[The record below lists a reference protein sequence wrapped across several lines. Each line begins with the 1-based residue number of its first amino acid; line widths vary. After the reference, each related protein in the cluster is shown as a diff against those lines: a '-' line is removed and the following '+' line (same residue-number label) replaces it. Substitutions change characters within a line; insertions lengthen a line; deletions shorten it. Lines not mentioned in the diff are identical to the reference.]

1 MATLCALDVAKALP
15 GWGFQVAP
23 ALLPLPPGQP
33 AGARCVSLTC
43 TTFGAPRT
51 GNHAF
56 ARDFNRHVPD
66 AWSVINRQDPGALG
80 GRWLGR
86 PGGAAAAPCRQRCA
100 ECPQVPQHPLPL
112 PPTPFAGLKSPLLC
126 LLPTTVAMMAKFVT
140 LFKRP
145 GKVVLLSAR
154 GDLLVRPAAIEVS
167 AHTQ

>member
-23 ALLPLPPGQP
+23 ALLPLPPGQH

-66 AWSVINRQDPGALG
+66 AWSVINRQDPGAAR
-80 GRWLGR
+80 RWLGG
-86 PGGAAAAPCRQRCA
+86 PGGAAAAPCRQRSLHARRCCKR
-100 ECPQVPQHPLPL
+100 CPCPGSL
-112 PPTPFAGLKSPLLC
+112 SPCSFTLR
-126 LLPTTVAMMAKFVT
+126 PVAMMAKFVT

-154 GDLLVRPAAIEVS
+154 GDLLVRPAAIEFS
-167 AHTQ
+167 AHTG